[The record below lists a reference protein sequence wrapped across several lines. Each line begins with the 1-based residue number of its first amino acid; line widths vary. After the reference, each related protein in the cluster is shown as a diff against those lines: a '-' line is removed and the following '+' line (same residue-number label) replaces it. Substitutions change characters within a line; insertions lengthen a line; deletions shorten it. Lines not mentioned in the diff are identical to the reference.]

1 MSPMSHPE
9 KMSDGARLARSG
21 LLVMLA
27 KANAVNVRHSVHL
40 ERYLM
45 RLPRWVLLLTTFGLL
60 VASCAGNI
68 DRGSK
73 FGVEVGMPSAEA
85 IAILER
91 RGLQREPGTEKWL
104 NADCG
109 GRVRNPGETLDM
121 FSRGP
126 NQGPICLFTASGR
139 VVAIAW
145 NQHFRP

>member
-1 MSPMSHPE
+1 MRPP
-9 KMSDGARLARSG
+9 RSI
-21 LLVMLA
+21 
-27 KANAVNVRHSVHL
+27 
-40 ERYLM
+40 
-45 RLPRWVLLLTTFGLL
+45 LLLTTLTALGLL

-91 RGLQREPGTEKWL
+91 RGLRRHGTENWL

-109 GRVRNPGETLDM
+109 GRVRNAGEALEM
-121 FSRGP
+121 FDRGP

-145 NQHFRP
+145 DQNFWP